1 MMWREVLK
9 AVDRDLAEELP
20 QILIR
25 KGWNAGH
32 QRSYPVVEVMV
43 RTETDEEAA
52 PLRTILARHV
62 HRRPEDNQMAM
73 EIWNRQELIRE
84 LPQHGQNPDEVEET
98 FEELQNNPLRAEGVF
113 NEHSNGR
120 ERFYLSSTMGGYS
133 IGFSSPKD
141 KKRIKFWLVGRR
153 SR

>member
-9 AVDRDLAEELP
+9 AVDRDLAEDLA

-62 HRRPEDNQMAM
+62 HR
-73 EIWNRQELIRE
+73 
-84 LPQHGQNPDEVEET
+84 
-98 FEELQNNPLRAEGVF
+98 LRISE
-113 NEHSNGR
+113 
-120 ERFYLSSTMGGYS
+120 
-133 IGFSSPKD
+133 
-141 KKRIKFWLVGRR
+141 
-153 SR
+153 